1 MWNETDLDDQFIP
14 EHLVNHLNPRQK
26 ENGEFGHVGHVG
38 RSHDNLMESQQSHLL
53 GVPSHDM
60 LTDAML
66 GHIHSGERD
75 REQVTQAAGRP
86 ALYCTVLYCT
96 VLRCVGQLY
105 NTSHQRSSIVTR
117 IQTTGF
123 YVSKQRHI
131 PSVSLYLESFSEN
144 KFNI

>member
-96 VLRCVGQLY
+96 EVCWSAVQHKPPTQLNSNENTNHGILCQQTTSYPFGELVLREL
-105 NTSHQRSSIVTR
+105 
-117 IQTTGF
+117 
-123 YVSKQRHI
+123 
-131 PSVSLYLESFSEN
+131 
-144 KFNI
+144 

>member
-86 ALYCTVLYCT
+86 ALYCTVL
-96 VLRCVGQLY
+96 RCVGQLY

-117 IQTTGF
+117 IQTTGLLCQQTTS
-123 YVSKQRHI
+123 YPVGELVLRE
-131 PSVSLYLESFSEN
+131 L
-144 KFNI
+144 